1 MITYAAAMEFRD
13 DLPRW
18 QQIATIIRRR
28 IETGEYAPG
37 RLISENALMQE
48 FGVARNTARK
58 AVANLRDKGFLYTRP
73 NLGSFVGPE
82 PQQDDE

>member
-1 MITYAAAMEFRD
+1 MIEFRD

-18 QQIATIIRRR
+18 QQIATVIRRR
-28 IETGEYAPG
+28 IESGEYKSG
-37 RLISENALMQE
+37 RLISENALIQE

-58 AVANLRDKGFLYTRP
+58 AVASLRENGHVYTRP

-82 PQQDDE
+82 PPDEG

>member
-1 MITYAAAMEFRD
+1 MEFRD

-18 QQIATIIRRR
+18 QQIASAIRKR
-28 IETGEYAPG
+28 IEKGEYRPG
-37 RLISENALMQE
+37 RLVSENALMQE

-58 AVANLRDKGFLYTRP
+58 AVASLREKGYLYTRP

-82 PQQDDE
+82 PEDED